1 MPAQQ
6 TFNVRRPVVAVFKVD
21 HPRRR
26 APGSGE
32 VDEVGVCRNNGE
44 PMLACVLPNRFVRR
58 EPSETCVENV
68 DGIGKEIRQ
77 TANEPSRLLKSEVL

>member
-6 TFNVRRPVVAVFKVD
+6 IFNVRRPVVAVFKVD

-26 APGSGE
+26 ASGSGE

-44 PMLACVLPNRFVRR
+44 SVLTCVLPNRFVRR

-68 DGIGKEIRQ
+68 DGIGKELRHTADEPRREIRV
-77 TANEPSRLLKSEVL
+77 K